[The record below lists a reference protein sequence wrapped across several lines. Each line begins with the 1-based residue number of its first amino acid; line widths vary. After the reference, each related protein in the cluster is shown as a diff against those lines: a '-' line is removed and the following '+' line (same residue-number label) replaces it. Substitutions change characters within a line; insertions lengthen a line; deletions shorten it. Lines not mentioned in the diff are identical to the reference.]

1 MEQTPVETLQPPQ
14 RTEMTPKSL
23 ASEACG
29 GSLNTWLW
37 PHLLPHSTPAM
48 FLFSHAYQACP
59 HLRPFAH
66 AVFSAW
72 NTLPPFRT
80 WLAPSPPSFLSSKVT
95 SSGKPFV
102 MTLKHSLL
110 QLISVVSLTSPS
122 FIFFNSY
129 HYLDLPYLFMLFITS
144 GLTPSTPLLTCTR
157 KEACERRAALSFCLS
172 LSPQHLAQSRHSA
185 YVDIC

>member
-1 MEQTPVETLQPPQ
+1 MPFCATKLWGALPLKEQGLFLEQTPVVTLQPPQ

-23 ASEACG
+23 APKAYG

-37 PHLLPHSTPAM
+37 PHLLRHSTPAM
-48 FLFSHAYQACP
+48 FLFSHTYQACP
-59 HLRPFAH
+59 HLSPFAH

-72 NTLPPFRT
+72 NTLPPFCT

-110 QLISVVSLTSPS
+110 PLISVVSLHPVS
-122 FIFFNSY
+122 FF
-129 HYLDLPYLFMLFITS
+129 LTVIT
-144 GLTPSTPLLTCTR
+144 
-157 KEACERRAALSFCLS
+157 
-172 LSPQHLAQSRHSA
+172 
-185 YVDIC
+185 I